1 MIHVFLVQGNAESYV
16 PGMYRQE
23 AEMLCGLAHPNI
35 VRGFGLITDAA
46 DPTQIRG
53 LLIEE
58 LDGDLSSLLAP
69 ENR

>member
-1 MIHVFLVQGNAESYV
+1 MIHGFVVQDDAESYV

-53 LLIEE
+53 LLMEE
-58 LDGDLSSLLAP
+58 LNGDLSSLLAP
-69 ENR
+69 KNR